1 MRMFSFWPLVSV
13 LTAFVVGACSGSPE
27 PVPKVWEEDDL
38 QTALDSMMVD
48 KGISRVAANAQSTN
62 SWSDNPTGTGTA
74 PLYPTYLR
82 TPSTECF
89 YCWDSTGRVTRQD
102 RLSAVCARPT
112 AGSFAAP
119 LCLTEPGEGGGDP
132 YFNLSPF
139 WSFYVPLAILLA
151 GVSATIV
158 GVFSWARRRRAR

>member
-1 MRMFSFWPLVSV
+1 MRTYSCWPLVFV
-13 LTAFVVGACSGSPE
+13 LIAFVVSACSEAPE

-62 SWSDNPTGTGTA
+62 SWFDNPTGTSTA

-89 YCWDSTGRVTRQD
+89 YCWDSTGMVTRQD
-102 RLSAVCARPT
+102 KSSAACVRPT

-119 LCLTEPGEGGGDP
+119 LCLTEPREGGGDP

-139 WSFYVPLAILLA
+139 WNFYVPLAILLA
-151 GVSATIV
+151 GVIATIA
-158 GVFSWARRRRAR
+158 GVFWWARRRRTR